1 MMNRI
6 ALLTMVCLIV
16 ALFASPAHAG
26 DKTVTLEGK
35 VVCAK
40 CTLHEAG
47 RDECQNVLIVEN
59 KKGEVERYYMTKNE
73 VAEEYG
79 DVCMAKNAVRITG
92 TVKKQD
98 GQHWIVASK
107 ITPVEEQG

>member
-6 ALLTMVCLIV
+6 ALLTMVCLLV
-16 ALFASPAHAG
+16 ALFASPAQAG
-26 DKTVTLEGK
+26 GKTVTLEGK

-40 CTLHEAG
+40 CTLHQDG
-47 RDECQNVLIVEN
+47 QDKCQNVLIVEK
-59 KKGEVERYYMTKNE
+59 KKGKVQRYYMTKNE
-73 VAEEYG
+73 VAKEYG
-79 DVCMAKNAVRITG
+79 DVCMAKNPVRITG

-98 GQHWIVASK
+98 GQRWIVASK